1 VKQVTECD
9 KDAAAQ
15 DCPRFFDQ
23 IPLATLYPILY
34 PGVQLRLPS
43 VTLTLKALPHA
54 IPHICLWI
62 SATADLVVSFKDFL
76 VAESMRNQ
84 SNVFKVL
91 ASMRQTLTQ

>member
-1 VKQVTECD
+1 VKQVTEFD

-15 DCPRFFDQ
+15 DCPRFFDR
-23 IPLATLYPILY
+23 IPLAILY

-54 IPHICLWI
+54 IPRICLWI
-62 SATADLVVSFKDFL
+62 SATATLVVSFKYFL

-84 SNVFKVL
+84 SNVFKV
-91 ASMRQTLTQ
+91 

>member
-1 VKQVTECD
+1 VKQVTEFD

-15 DCPRFFDQ
+15 DCLLFFDRTW
-23 IPLATLYPILY
+23 IAILY

-62 SATADLVVSFKDFL
+62 AATADLVVSFKDFL

-84 SNVFKVL
+84 SNVFKVC